1 MEAVAPGMRPNLRTT
16 ILALACLPPLASA
29 CSQPAEGKLDED
41 LIRRVVEVHL
51 PETRACYEVLLA
63 SDAGAS
69 GVLAVD
75 FTIDESGEVRDPV
88 VFGEDLTDATLHD
101 CVRDRIL
108 AWKFPRPEGGQV
120 TVTYPFLFMPNDPRF
135 PS

>member
-1 MEAVAPGMRPNLRTT
+1 MQSILRTT
-16 ILALACLPPLASA
+16 TLALACLLPLASA

-41 LIRRVVEVHL
+41 LIRRVVEAHMA
-51 PETRACYEVLLA
+51 ETRACYEVLLV
-63 SDAGAS
+63 SDADAS

-88 VFGEDLTDATLHD
+88 IHGDDLTDATLHD
-101 CVRDRIL
+101 CMRDTML
-108 AWKFPRPEGGQV
+108 AWKFPRPEGGHV